1 MNSRVLNARDILR
14 EVDINKT
21 GGGEL
26 WTIQQVIETR
36 IKNFEND
43 IAQLVLQANSGK
55 ISFIKWEHDVK
66 KLEEQIKLNKKVVH
80 EVQKLI
86 DEQKRD
92 LQHLKERLDGY
103 SEEELE
109 KAQRYI
115 IF

>member
-1 MNSRVLNARDILR
+1 MISRVLNARDILR

-36 IKNFEND
+36 IKNFENNL
-43 IAQLVLQANSGK
+43 AQLMVQANTGE
-55 ISFIKWEHDVK
+55 ISLIKWDHDVK

-92 LQHLKERLDGY
+92 LQRLMERLEGY

-115 IF
+115 RF